1 MQGIQQYKSRGDA
14 GIRIERL
21 MQIITIITHHP
32 KGQALTK
39 ERLAEEL
46 EVNEKT
52 IQRDIKYLNDR
63 FSYQIEYDKKGHS
76 WKMLESPTIP
86 HIHLTNEEIFSLLL
100 ASVLVENTPFF
111 KNASAHRAFDKILSG
126 LGPHWRELAQEWRES
141 FLPTAASSRTPQPA
155 IVSHLQ
161 KAIQNRNTVLLD
173 YDSRSSGRRDR
184 LFAPY
189 AFNMRGAICY
199 VHGYLLDKGHFVSLA
214 TDRIYSI
221 EDKASFERDETAWS
235 LYQSQRGVGGFS
247 DGTAVSV
254 QVRFAPEVAQN
265 VKEQDWPDTLEL
277 IQDPDGSVWLMGTT
291 STLEFFLPELLRWR
305 SLLFVHGGDTLR
317 NAYESEI
324 AAMSNGQQNS
334 FYPPRNISKQI
345 SGGHDA
351 VPQEAE

>member
-1 MQGIQQYKSRGDA
+1 MQGVQQYKSRGDA

-32 KGQALTK
+32 KGRPLTK

-52 IQRDIKYLNDR
+52 IQRDIDYLNKR
-63 FSYQIEYDKKGHS
+63 FDCQIVFNNKSRS
-76 WKMLESPTIP
+76 WTLEKPFTIP

-100 ASVLVENTPFF
+100 ASALVENTPFF
-111 KNASAHRAFDKILSG
+111 HNASAHRAFDKILSG
-126 LGPHWRELAQEWRES
+126 LGPHWRELAREWKES
-141 FLPTAASSRTPQPA
+141 FLPTTASSRTPQPA
-155 IVSHLQ
+155 IISHLQ
-161 KAIQNRNTVLLD
+161 KAIQNRDTLLLD

-184 LFAPY
+184 PFAPY
-189 AFNMRGAICY
+189 AFEMRGAICY
-199 VHGYLLDKGHFVSLA
+199 VHGYLLDKEQFVSLA
-214 TDRIYSI
+214 TDRIYKI
-221 EDKASFERDETAWS
+221 EDRDTFERDETAWS

-247 DGTAVSV
+247 DGTAVPV

-277 IQDPDGSVWLMGTT
+277 IQDPDGSMWLMGTT

-305 SLLFVHGGDTLR
+305 SLIFVHGGDTLR
-317 NAYESEI
+317 TAYESEI
-324 AAMSNGQQNS
+324 TAMQQGQQHH
-334 FYPPRNISKQI
+334 FCPPKNTSKEM
-345 SGGHDA
+345 SGGHHV